1 MRATQQR
8 ISSAAV
14 EKATGNAW
22 DAWFALLDRA
32 GAAKKTHKEIV
43 RLVRG
48 LGLASPWWQ
57 QMVTV
62 SYEHARGLR
71 TVGQT
76 AATGFEIGVQET
88 LPVPPRKAWQ
98 LLVKRPGRDVWL
110 GILAQ
115 FQLRKGA
122 AYVTSDGAFGEVRS
136 VAPGEYLRL
145 TWQAAERQKP
155 TTLQI
160 RVVPGRT
167 GTSVRIHH
175 EKLENEAERRRMRQ
189 HWRCVLKQ
197 LHALVDDE
205 QRAEQPKARSKR

>member
-1 MRATQQR
+1 MRATEQR
-8 ISSAAV
+8 ISTAAV

-22 DAWFALLDRA
+22 AAWFALLDRA
-32 GAAKKTHKEIV
+32 GAAKKSHKEIV

-76 AATGFEIGVQET
+76 AATGFEVGVQQT
-88 LPVPPRKAWQ
+88 LPATPRQAWQ
-98 LLVKRPGRDVWL
+98 LVVKRPGRDVWL
-110 GILAQ
+110 GPVTQ
-115 FQLRKGA
+115 FRLRKGA
-122 AYVTSDGAFGEVRS
+122 AYVTSDGTFGEVRS
-136 VAPGEYLRL
+136 VTPGEYLRL

-160 RVVPGRT
+160 RVMPRRT
-167 GTSVRIHH
+167 GTSLHLHH

-189 HWRCVLKQ
+189 HWKRVLKQ
-197 LHALVDDE
+197 LAALAADE
-205 QRAEQPKARSKR
+205 L